1 MKILK
6 YVAVAAGVAALVI
19 GGTAAASAGTGAVWP
34 AQPAPSCALQLTKS
48 VNNPRPILGHTV
60 TYTIRVAVKCNIDV
74 IVTVD
79 DSLPRSL
86 AQVPPGE
93 QLRWQFTAPAGQQV
107 TRVFTVGASP
117 PGADDCNTKI
127 TNTASAAAQ
136 LPGGEGAV
144 AFTTAS
150 AAIVTACAP
159 SLPATGKRLA

>member
-1 MKILK
+1 MKTLK
-6 YVAVAAGVAALVI
+6 YVAVAAGVATLLI
-19 GGTAAASAGTGAVWP
+19 GGAAAASAGSGGVRP
-34 AQPAPSCALQLTKS
+34 AQAAPSCDLKLTKS

-60 TYTIRVAVKCNIDV
+60 TYTIRVVVKCNFDV

-107 TRVFTVGASP
+107 TRAFTVGASP
-117 PGADDCNTKI
+117 PGADDCNTRI

-136 LPGGEGAV
+136 VPGGEGAV

-150 AAIVTACAP
+150 ASIVTACVP
-159 SLPATGKRLA
+159 SLPATGKRVA

>member
-1 MKILK
+1 MKTLK
-6 YVAVAAGVAALVI
+6 YVVVAVGVATLLI
-19 GGTAAASAGTGAVWP
+19 GGTAAASAGSAGVRP
-34 AQPAPSCALQLTKS
+34 AQAAPSCGLQLTKS

-60 TYTIRVAVKCNIDV
+60 TYTIRMVVKCNIDV

-93 QLRWQFTAPAGQQV
+93 QLRWQLTAPAGQQV

-117 PGADDCNTKI
+117 PGADGCNVKI

-144 AFTTAS
+144 AFATAS
-150 AAIVTACAP
+150 VAIVTACVP
-159 SLPATGKRLA
+159 SLPATGKRVA